1 MIYLSLTPTPGFFAS
16 VPISKPSV
24 KNCKLNG
31 VDLPKR
37 KYVKKKNI
45 SFKFFL
51 VLSCNQLLEIKYAK
65 RYALHTVAFAPSSA
79 VTKPF
84 DLPHCFVADTAAPSA
99 CFSAPGMTMQSKP
112 VVFIPKE
119 FRFHDYSQVLFILS
133 LNSNKHLSYIKYVKY
148 RAHFIFLPSAP

>member
-1 MIYLSLTPTPGFFAS
+1 MALICL
-16 VPISKPSV
+16 KE
-24 KNCKLNG
+24 NCI
-31 VDLPKR
+31 
-37 KYVKKKNI
+37 KKNI

-119 FRFHDYSQVLFILS
+119 CWFHHYYQGLFVLS
-133 LNSNKHLSYIKYVKY
+133 LNRRFQAISNLSNTETILSSY
-148 RAHFIFLPSAP
+148 HQLHSHSTH